1 MSESADIIARDARK
15 AAELQPDVGAEKIGE
30 IYAKALLG
38 AAQAADQTTDVLAQ
52 FDAVVADV
60 LDRFP
65 KLADVLG
72 SPLVGHDERVRIIDR
87 VFGGQIGPTLLNFF
101 KVVSRHG
108 RLDCVRAIH
117 REAHRLYEESL
128 GRVRVRLTTAT
139 PLDAAQIDKI
149 TQDIR
154 AALGREPILQS
165 AVDPE
170 LIGGAVLR
178 VDDTVYDGSIAN
190 QLQFI
195 RQQMIDRSVHE
206 IQSRRDRFRNSAG
219 S

>member
-1 MSESADIIARDARK
+1 MSSDTTARDARK
-15 AAELQPDVGAEKIGE
+15 AAELQPDVDAEKIGE

-38 AAQAADQTTDVLAQ
+38 AAHAAGQTAAVLEE

-60 LDRFP
+60 MDRFP
-65 KLADVLG
+65 KLASVLG
-72 SPLVGHDERVRIIDR
+72 SPLVGHEERVRIIDR
-87 VFGGQIGPTLLNFF
+87 VFGGQLGPTLLNFF

-117 REAHRLYEESL
+117 HQAHRLYEESL

-139 PLDAAQIDKI
+139 PLDAAQISQI
-149 TQDIR
+149 TQDIS
-154 AALGREPILQS
+154 AALGRETVLD
-165 AVDPE
+165 ARVDPE

-206 IQSRRDRFRNSAG
+206 IQSRRDRFRNTAG